1 MPAART
7 PSAPSRQSLTGVHG
21 ALIGAV
27 ATLAAT
33 VATLAYIV
41 SFEAISAYTVRIGAL
56 PAGLRWCGPLLV
68 DTFITIATLFLL
80 WLSLTATHL
89 ARQWDAWYAWTLVT
103 IATAA
108 SAYLNAAHA
117 PHRLDARLVAG
128 AVPVALLASVHLLLR
143 LVVRVLAWTTAATA
157 ATRPAAPVN
166 HSTVAGRGAPSPRA
180 NRQNGTRRR
189 LADTRAVYDRLAATG
204 QSVTWHQ
211 FAQAF
216 TPAMPKR
223 TAQRHLAHH
232 TRSATGTAT
241 PTATGGHRPPEETP

>member
-143 LVVRVLAWTTAATA
+143 LVVRVLAWTAANATSSTTATA
-157 ATRPAAPVN
+157 PAAPAN
-166 HSTVAGRGAPSPRA
+166 HSAGAGRGAPSARVTGH
-180 NRQNGTRRR
+180 NGTRRR
-189 LADTRAVYDRLAATG
+189 LADTRAVYDQLAATG
-204 QSVTWHQ
+204 Q
-211 FAQAF
+211 
-216 TPAMPKR
+216 
-223 TAQRHLAHH
+223 
-232 TRSATGTAT
+232 
-241 PTATGGHRPPEETP
+241 